1 VGWASSSAV
10 HSRSLDDLTTLSTR
24 STVTTKTQA
33 GQFSLFETDPAPVAG
48 LKYQADLLSP
58 DEEARL
64 VEHFAY
70 LPFKAFDFH
79 GHLGKRRIVSFGSHY
94 DFSKQKLASAEN
106 IPAFLLPIR
115 EQAAEL
121 AGLAPADLQHAMV
134 TEYAPGAGIGWH
146 RDKAVFSDVIGISLV
161 SPCTIRLR
169 RKIGSTWQRKS
180 FSAESRSAY
189 LLRGP
194 VRTEW
199 EHSIAPLASL
209 RYSITF
215 RKLR

>member
-10 HSRSLDDLTTLSTR
+10 HSRRLDDLTTLSTR
-24 STVTTKTQA
+24 STVIATSQTS
-33 GQFSLFETDPAPVAG
+33 QFSLFETDSASVAG
-48 LKYQADLLSP
+48 LQYQPDLLSP
-58 DEEARL
+58 AEEARL
-64 VEHFAY
+64 VEHFAH

-79 GHLGKRRIVSFGSHY
+79 GYFGKRRIVSFGWHY
-94 DFSKQKLASAEN
+94 NFSKQSLAPAED

-115 EQAAEL
+115 ERAAEF
-121 AGLAPADLQHAMV
+121 AELAPADLQHAMV

-189 LLRGP
+189 LLRGS

>member
-1 VGWASSSAV
+1 MI
-10 HSRSLDDLTTLSTR
+10 RSP
-24 STVTTKTQA
+24 VTTKTQA

-121 AGLAPADLQHAMV
+121 AG
-134 TEYAPGAGIGWH
+134 
-146 RDKAVFSDVIGISLV
+146 
-161 SPCTIRLR
+161 

>member
-1 VGWASSSAV
+1 VIA
-10 HSRSLDDLTTLSTR
+10 RPRTN
-24 STVTTKTQA
+24 
-33 GQFSLFETDPAPVAG
+33 QFSLFATESAPVAG

-58 DEEARL
+58 AEEAKL
-64 VEHFAY
+64 VEHFAG

-79 GHLGKRRIVSFGSHY
+79 GYLGKRRIVSFGWHY
-94 DFSKQKLASAEN
+94 NFSKQKLAPAEN
-106 IPAFLLPIR
+106 IPAFLLPVR
-115 EQAAEL
+115 ERAAEF

-169 RKIGSTWQRKS
+169 RKVGSTWQRSS
-180 FSAESRSAY
+180 FSAEPRSAY
-189 LLRGP
+189 LLRGS
-194 VRTEW
+194 VRSEW